1 MLKTHETLVCSVVF
15 VNLDNL
21 VLMRLW
27 SQNMLSGRKQTFGSV
42 CLISTKPPPICNTY
56 NSPPKGGR
64 RLR

>member
-42 CLISTKPPPICNTY
+42 CLISTKPPPYVTHTT
-56 NSPPKGGR
+56 PPLKGGED
-64 RLR
+64 